1 MFIFINVCRLAN
13 FLPMNTFFHS
23 LPPSQL
29 ISLSL
34 HRFTPLSRR
43 TLHRKKKSE
52 GIAAEAL
59 GKAQANSDLFKRKID
74 FPTTVVFFF
83 LFLLLLPLLSHYACR
98 GPYVCVCV
106 CMCARCGCCVCVCV
120 RDGGGAI
127 LICKLIAK
135 FTWRLLFSGLARA
148 SQGIR
153 IRQGSES
160 SESNP

>member
-106 CMCARCGCCVCVCV
+106 CMCARCGCLRVCVCARRRRSDIDLQINCKIHLATFV
-120 RDGGGAI
+120 QRVGAR
-127 LICKLIAK
+127 IAGH
-135 FTWRLLFSGLARA
+135 SDSARF
-148 SQGIR
+148 
-153 IRQGSES
+153 
-160 SESNP
+160 

>member
-23 LPPSQL
+23 LPPSHL

-83 LFLLLLPLLSHYACR
+83 FFCFYCHFFLTMRVAVPMCVVCV
-98 GPYVCVCV
+98 YVCAVRVLACVCV
-106 CMCARCGCCVCVCV
+106 CATAAERY
-120 RDGGGAI
+120 
-127 LICKLIAK
+127 
-135 FTWRLLFSGLARA
+135 
-148 SQGIR
+148 
-153 IRQGSES
+153 
-160 SESNP
+160 